1 MKYNYF
7 PKYANGDYFCSHLPF
22 GPVKILS
29 VKTIEKLKKASFP
42 GEILAQKLSEI
53 GSGDIELAH
62 EFHFQIQER
71 QIYRREGN
79 IKPSFKTDVFL

>member
-7 PKYANGDYFCSHLPF
+7 PKYANGDYFCSHIPF

-42 GEILAQKLSEI
+42 GEICAQKLSEI
-53 GSGDIELAH
+53 GSGDIKLAH
-62 EFHFQIQER
+62 ESILKSRKGKFIA
-71 QIYRREGN
+71 G
-79 IKPSFKTDVFL
+79 KAT